1 MSNFNDLV
9 AAIQQAVANA
19 NGSVTINLNVNQPTI
34 EPAVDTT
41 SAPTPATLPDTD
53 FEVGDEVLVCHIRHD
68 GSRVHTMGEVIE
80 TCGKDDNGY
89 YTRVLG
95 DNGKHYRTGLKFN
108 EERLGSM
115 IVELDTNMD

>member
-34 EPAVDTT
+34 EPAVVN
-41 SAPTPATLPDTD
+41 APAAEPTPYTD
-53 FEVGDEVLVCHIRHD
+53 FAIGDEVLVCHVRHD
-68 GSRVHTMGEVIE
+68 GTPVHTYGEVIE
-80 TCGKDDNGY
+80 VCGHDDVGY

-95 DNGKHYRTGLKFN
+95 NNGKHYRTGLTYN
-108 EERLGSM
+108 EERLGSK
-115 IVELDTNMD
+115 IVMLEEDMD

>member
-34 EPAVDTT
+34 EPAVEAAP
-41 SAPTPATLPDTD
+41 APTPLPDTD

-115 IVELDTNMD
+115 IVELDTDM